1 VSVTGAGVYKR
12 DAQDRSSCALCARA
26 DKARTIKR
34 ERDDAV
40 VWGVALVSAVVAAVA
55 GFGPD
60 RWFGI
65 GVFAGVL
72 IGGACAWFT
81 VRGALR
87 HRNAGQE
94 QAVHALAAD
103 ADERVAGVIRQ
114 FEWSV
119 NDIIRL
125 KSDAER
131 AALTSEML
139 LQLSR
144 EKDAYVHHLER
155 ELAEAR
161 VRTAFGVPP
170 RETKPLRAREA
181 AAGEG
186 AVPFHWALHHDGYG
200 VNLELQCGTEAVK
213 PTRVRIVDADGTI
226 VMTSGN
232 AMYDDAGVPAFTM
245 PRPPVA
251 LLVDLDTGAASM
263 YRLEALVDITWLP
276 VRMDDTGRRTKAAWD
291 KNGRQYREQ
300 APLPLETRRP
310 APPLRERSLNLH

>member
-1 VSVTGAGVYKR
+1 MSVSGAGQYKR
-12 DAQDRSSCALCARA
+12 AAQDGASCALCARA
-26 DKARTIKR
+26 EKARTIR
-34 ERDDAV
+34 RDHDDAV
-40 VWGVALVSAVVAAVA
+40 VWGIAIVTAVAAAFV
-55 GFGPD
+55 GLGPE
-60 RWFGI
+60 RWFGF
-65 GVFAGVL
+65 GVVTGVL
-72 IGGACAWFT
+72 AGGGCAWFT
-81 VRGALR
+81 VKQALR
-87 HRNAGQE
+87 QRDAGQD

-103 ADERVAGVIRQ
+103 ADERVASVIRQ

-161 VRTAFGVPP
+161 VRTAFGVAP
-170 RETKPLRAREA
+170 REKTLRVRET

-200 VNLELQCGTEAVK
+200 VNLELQCGAEGIK

-232 AMYDDAGVPAFTM
+232 AIHDDAGVPAFTLS
-245 PRPPVA
+245 RPPVA
-251 LLVDLDTGAASM
+251 LLVDLDTGSASM

-300 APLPLETRRP
+300 APIETHRP
-310 APPLRERSLNLH
+310 APAPRDRSLNLH

>member
-1 VSVTGAGVYKR
+1 MSVVQAGSRRRAVS
-12 DAQDRSSCALCARA
+12 DRSSCALCARA
-26 DKARTIKR
+26 EKARTTKR
-34 ERDDAV
+34 ERDDALPWV
-40 VWGVALVSAVVAAVA
+40 IAFVAAIAAALA
-55 GFGPD
+55 GFGPE

-65 GVFAGVL
+65 GVLAGVL
-72 IGGACAWFT
+72 VGGGCAWFT
-81 VRGALR
+81 VRQAVR
-87 HRNAGQE
+87 QRNAGHE
-94 QAVHALAAD
+94 SAIHSLEAD

-161 VRTAFGVPP
+161 VRSAFGVAP
-170 RETKPLRAREA
+170 RETKPLRARES

-200 VNLELQCGTEAVK
+200 VNLELQCGTETVQ
-213 PTRVRIVDADGTI
+213 PTRVRIVDVDGSI
-226 VMTSGN
+226 VMTSGS
-232 AMYDDAGVPAFTM
+232 AMHDDAGTPAFTLS
-245 PRPPVA
+245 RPPVA
-251 LLVDLDTGAASM
+251 LLVDLDTGAPSM

-300 APLPLETRRP
+300 APIEPHRQ
-310 APPLRERSLNLH
+310 APILRERSLNLH

>member
-1 VSVTGAGVYKR
+1 VSVVQAGVQR
-12 DAQDRSSCALCARA
+12 RAVSDRSSCALCARA
-26 DKARTIKR
+26 EKARTIKR
-34 ERDDAV
+34 DHDDAILWGIV
-40 VWGVALVSAVVAAVA
+40 VVTAVAAAAA
-55 GFGPD
+55 GLGPE

-65 GVFAGVL
+65 GVLIGVL
-72 IGGACAWFT
+72 AGGSCAWFT
-81 VRGALR
+81 VKQVLR
-87 HRNAGQE
+87 QRNEGQE
-94 QAVHALAAD
+94 QAIHALEAD
-103 ADERVAGVIRQ
+103 ADERVASVIRQ

-119 NDIIRL
+119 NDIVRL

-131 AALTSEML
+131 AALTGDML

-161 VRTAFGVPP
+161 VRTAFGVAP
-170 RETKPLRAREA
+170 RETKPLRAREI

-200 VNLELQCGTEAVK
+200 VNLELQCGTETVK
-213 PTRVRIVDADGTI
+213 PTRVRIVDADGSI
-226 VMTSGN
+226 VMASGT
-232 AMYDDAGVPAFTM
+232 AMLDDAGTPAFTLS
-245 PRPPVA
+245 RPPVA
-251 LLVDLDTGAASM
+251 LLVDLDTGAPSM

-300 APLPLETRRP
+300 APLEPHRQVP
-310 APPLRERSLNLH
+310 ILRERSLNLH

>member
-1 VSVTGAGVYKR
+1 VSVVQASGPRRTAG
-12 DAQDRSSCALCARA
+12 DRSSCALCARA
-26 DKARTIKR
+26 ERARTVKR
-34 ERDDAV
+34 ERDDALPWV
-40 VWGVALVSAVVAAVA
+40 IAVITAVAAALV
-55 GFGPD
+55 GFGPE

-65 GVFAGVL
+65 GVLAGVL
-72 IGGACAWFT
+72 AGGGCAWFT
-81 VRGALR
+81 VRQALR
-87 HRNAGQE
+87 QRNAGHE

-103 ADERVAGVIRQ
+103 ADERVMSVIRQ

-119 NDIIRL
+119 NDIVRL

-155 ELAEAR
+155 ELAEVR
-161 VRTAFGVPP
+161 VRTAFGVAP
-170 RETKPLRAREA
+170 RETKPLRARET

-200 VNLELQCGTEAVK
+200 VNLELQCGTESVQPA
-213 PTRVRIVDADGTI
+213 RVRIVDADGSI
-226 VMTSGN
+226 VMNSGS
-232 AMYDDAGVPAFTM
+232 AMYDDAGVPSFTLS
-245 PRPPVA
+245 RPPVA

-300 APLPLETRRP
+300 APIEPQRQ
-310 APPLRERSLNLH
+310 APVHRERSLNLH

>member
-1 VSVTGAGVYKR
+1 MSVVQSGSPRRAAK
-12 DAQDRSSCALCARA
+12 DRSSCALCARA
-26 DKARTIKR
+26 EKARTTKR
-34 ERDDAV
+34 ERDDALPWV
-40 VWGVALVSAVVAAVA
+40 IALVTAAAAALV
-55 GFGPD
+55 GFGPE

-65 GVFAGVL
+65 GVLAGVL
-72 IGGACAWFT
+72 AGGGCAWFT
-81 VRGALR
+81 VQRAVR
-87 HRNAGQE
+87 ERNAGHE
-94 QAVHALAAD
+94 QAVHALEAD
-103 ADERVAGVIRQ
+103 ADERVASVIRQ

-119 NDIIRL
+119 NDIVRL

-161 VRTAFGVPP
+161 VRTAFRAGP
-170 RETKPLRAREA
+170 RETKPLHAREA

-200 VNLELQCGTEAVK
+200 VNLELQCGTDVR
-213 PTRVRIVDADGTI
+213 PTRVRIVDADGSV
-226 VMTSGN
+226 VMTSGT
-232 AMYDDAGVPAFTM
+232 AMHDEAGVPSFTM
-245 PRPPVA
+245 SRPPVA

-291 KNGRQYREQ
+291 KTGRQYREQ
-300 APLPLETRRP
+300 APIQTRGP
-310 APPLRERSLNLH
+310 APVQRERSLNLH

>member
-1 VSVTGAGVYKR
+1 VSVVQAGSHR
-12 DAQDRSSCALCARA
+12 RIAGDRSTCALCARA
-26 DKARTIKR
+26 EKARTIKR
-34 ERDDAV
+34 QRDDTVLWVIAIATAV
-40 VWGVALVSAVVAAVA
+40 AAALV
-55 GFGPD
+55 GLGPE
-60 RWFGI
+60 RWFGV
-65 GVFAGVL
+65 GVLAGVL
-72 IGGACAWFT
+72 SGAGCAWFT
-81 VRGALR
+81 VRRAVR
-87 HRNAGQE
+87 ERNAGQE
-94 QAVHALAAD
+94 QAIHALEAD
-103 ADERVAGVIRQ
+103 ADERVMSVIRQ

-161 VRTAFGVPP
+161 VRTAFGAAP

-200 VNLELQCGTEAVK
+200 VNLELQCGTESVK
-213 PTRVRIVDADGTI
+213 PTRMRIVDADGSI

-245 PRPPVA
+245 ARPPVA
-251 LLVDLDTGAASM
+251 LLVDLDTGAPSM

-300 APLPLETRRP
+300 APLETHRQ
-310 APPLRERSLNLH
+310 APVQRERSMNLH

>member
-1 VSVTGAGVYKR
+1 VSVTGAGQYKR
-12 DAQDRSSCALCARA
+12 AALDGSSCALCARA
-26 DKARTIKR
+26 EKARTIKR
-34 ERDDAV
+34 DHDDAV
-40 VWGVALVSAVVAAVA
+40 VWGIVIVTAVAAAFV
-55 GFGPD
+55 GLGPE
-60 RWFGI
+60 RWFGF
-65 GVFAGVL
+65 GVLAGVL
-72 IGGACAWFT
+72 AAGGCAWFT
-81 VRGALR
+81 VKQALR
-87 HRNAGQE
+87 QRDAGQD
-94 QAVHALAAD
+94 QAIHALAAD
-103 ADERVAGVIRQ
+103 ADERVASVIRQ

-161 VRTAFGVPP
+161 VRTAFGVAP
-170 RETKPLRAREA
+170 REKPLRVRET

-200 VNLELQCGTEAVK
+200 VNLELQCGAEGIK

-226 VMTSGN
+226 VMASGS
-232 AMYDDAGVPAFTM
+232 AIHDDAGVPAFTLS
-245 PRPPVA
+245 RPPVA
-251 LLVDLDTGAASM
+251 LLVDLDTGSASM

-300 APLPLETRRP
+300 APIETHRP
-310 APPLRERSLNLH
+310 APAPRDRSLNLH